1 MLYVVVVIVGYG
13 LVCLLVIVDVNVKVV
28 LLVLNVFG
36 IVLGAFRAVD
46 IGKVLTCC
54 VNVRD
59 IEKEPILNTVQ
70 INTLRESIHRSN
82 TINSGNSGSS
92 SSKHSKNNFIKKTST
107 EKIAEFDRLKPQLDA
122 LSGKSLAVQIA
133 QFRNERIDFANN
145 TFDVSDSIYHIVGR
159 CDGGLKIFNTSYDKI
174 DIDDIHEVR
183 DKEKSLSF
191 VSGGEFYNFNK
202 SKSVLMKRFF
212 LPKEYKYV
220 PVEIL
225 EDPLQ
230 LLSELLRKQTKELKK
245 ACLQKGV
252 DYVVLPLYS
261 TRGKV
266 AHVQE
271 KAGLNQWNASGRK
284 RDENE
289 VYIPIPAK
297 IHKEY
302 PDFFPTKD
310 EPFELQLP
318 HGESLSAKIC
328 QEGGKAL
335 MSNPNSALG
344 EWILRKVLKK
354 KPGELVTMEDL
365 NRFGV
370 DSVYIEKKHRKNDS
384 GCEVFSISFTTSTYE
399 SYQNFF
405 EED

>member
-1 MLYVVVVIVGYG
+1 MEDYRVNFLEKWQSNEQYFDML
-13 LVCLLVIVDVNVKVV
+13 V
-28 LLVLNVFG
+28 LLSSLSNLFSDKSVPYLDYRVAENLFCKYFNAINDARSCTAYDARLGTLGIGIKTFG
-36 IVLGAFRAVD
+36 
-46 IGKVLTCC
+46 
-54 VNVRD
+54 
-59 IEKEPILNTVQ
+59 
-70 INTLRESIHRSN
+70 
-82 TINSGNSGSS
+82 
-92 SSKHSKNNFIKKTST
+92 IKKTST

-122 LSGKSLAVQIA
+122 LSGKSLAVQLA

-174 DIDDIHEVR
+174 DIDDIHEVK

-261 TRGKV
+261 TQKGITV
-266 AHVQE
+266 PE
-271 KAGLNQWNASGRK
+271 KSGLNQWNASGRK

-289 VYIPIPAK
+289 IYIPVPAK

-328 QEGGKAL
+328 QQGGKAL

>member
-1 MLYVVVVIVGYG
+1 MEDYRVNFLEKWQSNEQYFDML
-13 LVCLLVIVDVNVKVV
+13 V
-28 LLVLNVFG
+28 LLSSLSNLFSDNSVPYLDYRVAENLFCKYFNA
-36 IVLGAFRAVD
+36 INDARSCTAYDARLGALG
-46 IGKVLTCC
+46 IGIKTF
-54 VNVRD
+54 
-59 IEKEPILNTVQ
+59 
-70 INTLRESIHRSN
+70 
-82 TINSGNSGSS
+82 G
-92 SSKHSKNNFIKKTST
+92 IKKTST
-107 EKIAEFDRLKPQLDA
+107 EKIAEFDRLKPQLDV
-122 LSGKSLAVQIA
+122 LSGKSLAVQLA

-174 DIDDIHEVR
+174 DIDDIHEVK

-202 SKSVLMKRFF
+202 SKSVLMKRFS
-212 LPKEYKYV
+212 LPEQYKYV

-245 ACLQKGV
+245 ARLQKGV
-252 DYVVLPLYS
+252 DYVVLHLYS
-261 TRGKV
+261 TQKGINV
-266 AHVQE
+266 PE
-271 KAGLNQWNASGRK
+271 KSGLNQWNASGRK

-289 VYIPIPAK
+289 IYIPIPAK

-302 PDFFPTKD
+302 PDFFPTRD

-328 QEGGKAL
+328 QQGGKAL

-384 GCEVFSISFTTSTYE
+384 GCEVFSISFTSSTYE

-405 EED
+405 EGD

>member
-1 MLYVVVVIVGYG
+1 MEDYRVNFLEKWQSNEQYFDML
-13 LVCLLVIVDVNVKVV
+13 V
-28 LLVLNVFG
+28 LLSSLSNLFSDNSVPYLDYRVAENLFCKYFNAINDARSCTAYDARLGTLGVGIKTFG
-36 IVLGAFRAVD
+36 
-46 IGKVLTCC
+46 
-54 VNVRD
+54 
-59 IEKEPILNTVQ
+59 
-70 INTLRESIHRSN
+70 
-82 TINSGNSGSS
+82 
-92 SSKHSKNNFIKKTST
+92 IKKTST

-122 LSGKSLAVQIA
+122 LSGKSLAVQLA

-159 CDGGLKIFNTSYDKI
+159 CDGGLKVFNTSYDKI
-174 DIDDIHEVR
+174 DIDDIHEVK

-261 TRGKV
+261 TQKGINV
-266 AHVQE
+266 PE
-271 KAGLNQWNASGRK
+271 KSGLNQWNASGRK

-289 VYIPIPAK
+289 IYIPVPAK

-302 PDFFPTKD
+302 PDFFPTRD

-328 QEGGKAL
+328 QQGGKAL

>member
-1 MLYVVVVIVGYG
+1 MEDYRVNFLEKWQSNEQYFDML
-13 LVCLLVIVDVNVKVV
+13 V
-28 LLVLNVFG
+28 LLSSLSNLFSYNSVPYLDYRVAENLFCKYFDAINDARSCTAYDARLGTLGIGIKTFG
-36 IVLGAFRAVD
+36 
-46 IGKVLTCC
+46 
-54 VNVRD
+54 
-59 IEKEPILNTVQ
+59 
-70 INTLRESIHRSN
+70 
-82 TINSGNSGSS
+82 
-92 SSKHSKNNFIKKTST
+92 IKKTSI

-122 LSGKSLAVQIA
+122 LSGKSLAVQLA

-174 DIDDIHEVR
+174 DIDDIHEVK

-261 TRGKV
+261 TQKGIIV
-266 AHVQE
+266 PE
-271 KAGLNQWNASGRK
+271 KSGLNQWNASGRK

-289 VYIPIPAK
+289 IYIPVPAK

-302 PDFFPTKD
+302 PDFFPTRD
-310 EPFELQLP
+310 ESFELQLP

>member
-1 MLYVVVVIVGYG
+1 MEDYRVNFLEKWQSNEQYFDML
-13 LVCLLVIVDVNVKVV
+13 V
-28 LLVLNVFG
+28 LLSSLSNLFSDNSVPYLDYRVAENLFCKYFDAINDARSCTAYDARLGTLGIGIKTFG
-36 IVLGAFRAVD
+36 
-46 IGKVLTCC
+46 
-54 VNVRD
+54 
-59 IEKEPILNTVQ
+59 
-70 INTLRESIHRSN
+70 
-82 TINSGNSGSS
+82 
-92 SSKHSKNNFIKKTST
+92 IKKTST

-122 LSGKSLAVQIA
+122 LSGKSLAVQLA

-174 DIDDIHEVR
+174 DIDDIHEVK

>member
-1 MLYVVVVIVGYG
+1 MEDYRVNFLEKWQSNEQYFDML
-13 LVCLLVIVDVNVKVV
+13 V
-28 LLVLNVFG
+28 LLSSLSNLFSDNSVPYLDYRVAENLFCKYFNA
-36 IVLGAFRAVD
+36 INDARSCTAYDARLGALG
-46 IGKVLTCC
+46 IGIKTF
-54 VNVRD
+54 
-59 IEKEPILNTVQ
+59 
-70 INTLRESIHRSN
+70 
-82 TINSGNSGSS
+82 G
-92 SSKHSKNNFIKKTST
+92 IKKTST

-174 DIDDIHEVR
+174 NIDDIHEVK

-245 ACLQKGV
+245 ARLQKGV

-261 TRGKV
+261 IQKGINV
-266 AHVQE
+266 PE
-271 KAGLNQWNASGRK
+271 KSGLNQWNAAGRK

-289 VYIPIPAK
+289 IYIPVPAK

-302 PDFFPTKD
+302 PDFFPTRD

-328 QEGGKAL
+328 QQGGKAL

-405 EED
+405 DED

>member
-1 MLYVVVVIVGYG
+1 MEDYRVNFLEKWQSNEQYFDML
-13 LVCLLVIVDVNVKVV
+13 V
-28 LLVLNVFG
+28 LLSSLSNLFSDNSVPYLDYRVAENLFCKYFNAINDARSCTAYDARLGTLGIGIKTFG
-36 IVLGAFRAVD
+36 
-46 IGKVLTCC
+46 
-54 VNVRD
+54 
-59 IEKEPILNTVQ
+59 
-70 INTLRESIHRSN
+70 
-82 TINSGNSGSS
+82 
-92 SSKHSKNNFIKKTST
+92 IKKTST

-122 LSGKSLAVQIA
+122 LSGKSLAVQLA

-174 DIDDIHEVR
+174 DIDDIHEVK

-344 EWILRKVLKK
+344 VWILRKVLKK

>member
-1 MLYVVVVIVGYG
+1 MEDYRVNFLEKWQSNEQYFDML
-13 LVCLLVIVDVNVKVV
+13 V
-28 LLVLNVFG
+28 LLSSLSNLFSDNSVPYLDYRVAENLFCKYFDAINDARSCTAYDARLGTLGIGVKTFG
-36 IVLGAFRAVD
+36 I
-46 IGKVLTCC
+46 
-54 VNVRD
+54 
-59 IEKEPILNTVQ
+59 
-70 INTLRESIHRSN
+70 
-82 TINSGNSGSS
+82 
-92 SSKHSKNNFIKKTST
+92 KKAST
-107 EKIAEFDRLKPQLDA
+107 EKIAEFDRLKPQLDV
-122 LSGKSLAVQIA
+122 LSGKRLAVQLA
-133 QFRNERIDFANN
+133 QFRNERIEFANN

-159 CDGGLKIFNTSYDKI
+159 CEGGLKIFNTPYNKI
-174 DIDDIHEVR
+174 DIDDIHEVK

-212 LPKEYKYV
+212 LPKEHKYV

-230 LLSELLRKQTKELKK
+230 LLSELLRKHTGELKK
-245 ACLQKGV
+245 ARLQKGV

-261 TRGKV
+261 TQKGINVPLKS
-266 AHVQE
+266 
-271 KAGLNQWNASGRK
+271 GLNQWNAGGRK

-289 VYIPIPAK
+289 IYIPVPAK

-302 PDFFPTKD
+302 PDFFPTRD
-310 EPFELQLP
+310 EQFELQLP

-328 QEGGKAL
+328 QQGGKAL

-354 KPGELVTMEDL
+354 EPGELVTMEDL

-370 DSVYIEKKHRKNDS
+370 DSVYIEKKHRKNDL

-399 SYQNFF
+399 SYQDFF

>member
-1 MLYVVVVIVGYG
+1 MEDYRVKFLEKWQSNEQYFDML
-13 LVCLLVIVDVNVKVV
+13 V
-28 LLVLNVFG
+28 LLSSLSNLFSDNSVPYLDYRVAENLFCKYFNAINDARSCTAYDARLGTLGVGIKTFG
-36 IVLGAFRAVD
+36 I
-46 IGKVLTCC
+46 K
-54 VNVRD
+54 
-59 IEKEPILNTVQ
+59 K
-70 INTLRESIHRSN
+70 
-82 TINSGNSGSS
+82 GS
-92 SSKHSKNNFIKKTST
+92 ST
-107 EKIAEFDRLKPQLDA
+107 EKIAEFNKLKPQLDV
-122 LSGKSLAVQIA
+122 LSGKSLAVQLA
-133 QFRNERIDFANN
+133 QFRNERIEFANN
-145 TFDVSDSIYHIVGR
+145 TFDVSDSVYHIVGR
-159 CDGGLKIFNTSYDKI
+159 CEGGLQIFNTPYEKI
-174 DIDDIHEVR
+174 NIDDIHAVK
-183 DKEKSLSF
+183 DNKTSLSF

-384 GCEVFSISFTTSTYE
+384 GCEVFLISFTTSTYE

>member
-1 MLYVVVVIVGYG
+1 MEDYRVKFLEKWQSNEQYFDML
-13 LVCLLVIVDVNVKVV
+13 V
-28 LLVLNVFG
+28 LLSSLSNLFSDNSVPYLDYRVAENLFCKYFNAINDARSCTAYDARLGILGVGIKTFG
-36 IVLGAFRAVD
+36 I
-46 IGKVLTCC
+46 K
-54 VNVRD
+54 
-59 IEKEPILNTVQ
+59 K
-70 INTLRESIHRSN
+70 
-82 TINSGNSGSS
+82 GS
-92 SSKHSKNNFIKKTST
+92 ST
-107 EKIAEFDRLKPQLDA
+107 EKIAEFNKLKPQLDV
-122 LSGKSLAVQIA
+122 LSGKSLAVQLA
-133 QFRNERIDFANN
+133 QFRNERIEFANN
-145 TFDVSDSIYHIVGR
+145 TFDVSDSVYHIVGR
-159 CDGGLKIFNTSYDKI
+159 CEGGLQIFNTPYEKI
-174 DIDDIHEVR
+174 NIDDIHAVK
-183 DKEKSLSF
+183 DNKTSLSF

-384 GCEVFSISFTTSTYE
+384 GCEVFLISFTTSTYE

>member
-1 MLYVVVVIVGYG
+1 MEDYRVNFLEKWQSNEQYFDML
-13 LVCLLVIVDVNVKVV
+13 V
-28 LLVLNVFG
+28 LLSSLSNLFSDNSVPYLDYRVAENLFCKYFNA
-36 IVLGAFRAVD
+36 INDARSCTAYDARLGALG
-46 IGKVLTCC
+46 IGIKTF
-54 VNVRD
+54 
-59 IEKEPILNTVQ
+59 
-70 INTLRESIHRSN
+70 
-82 TINSGNSGSS
+82 G
-92 SSKHSKNNFIKKTST
+92 IKKTST

-122 LSGKSLAVQIA
+122 LSGKSLAVQLA

-145 TFDVSDSIYHIVGR
+145 TFDVLDSIYHIVGR

-174 DIDDIHEVR
+174 DIDDIHEVK

-245 ACLQKGV
+245 ARLQKGV

-261 TRGKV
+261 TQKGINV
-266 AHVQE
+266 PE
-271 KAGLNQWNASGRK
+271 KSGLNQWNASGRK

-289 VYIPIPAK
+289 IYIPIPAK

-302 PDFFPTKD
+302 PDFFPTRD

-328 QEGGKAL
+328 QQGGKAL

-365 NRFGV
+365 NKFGV

>member
-1 MLYVVVVIVGYG
+1 MEDYRVNFLEKWQSNEQYFDML
-13 LVCLLVIVDVNVKVV
+13 V
-28 LLVLNVFG
+28 LLSSLSNLFSDNSVPYLDYRVAENLFCKYFNA
-36 IVLGAFRAVD
+36 INDARSCTAYDARLGALG
-46 IGKVLTCC
+46 IGIKTF
-54 VNVRD
+54 
-59 IEKEPILNTVQ
+59 
-70 INTLRESIHRSN
+70 
-82 TINSGNSGSS
+82 G
-92 SSKHSKNNFIKKTST
+92 IKKTST

-122 LSGKSLAVQIA
+122 LSGKSLAVQLA

-174 DIDDIHEVR
+174 DVDDIHEVK

-230 LLSELLRKQTKELKK
+230 LLSELLRNQTKELKK

-302 PDFFPTKD
+302 PDFFPTRD

>member
-1 MLYVVVVIVGYG
+1 MEDYKVNFLGKWQSNEQYFDML
-13 LVCLLVIVDVNVKVV
+13 V
-28 LLVLNVFG
+28 LLSSLSNLFSDNSVPYLDYRVAENLFCKYFNAINDARSCTAYDARLGTLGVGIKTFG
-36 IVLGAFRAVD
+36 
-46 IGKVLTCC
+46 
-54 VNVRD
+54 
-59 IEKEPILNTVQ
+59 
-70 INTLRESIHRSN
+70 
-82 TINSGNSGSS
+82 
-92 SSKHSKNNFIKKTST
+92 IKKTST
-107 EKIAEFDRLKPQLDA
+107 EKIAEFDRLKPQLDV
-122 LSGKSLAVQIA
+122 LSGKSLAVQLA

-174 DIDDIHEVR
+174 DIDDIHEVK

-261 TRGKV
+261 TQKGINV
-266 AHVQE
+266 PE
-271 KAGLNQWNASGRK
+271 KSGLNQWNASGRK

-289 VYIPIPAK
+289 IYIPVPAK

-302 PDFFPTKD
+302 PDFFPTRD

-328 QEGGKAL
+328 QQGGKAL

>member
-1 MLYVVVVIVGYG
+1 MEDYKVNFLEKWQSNEQYFDML
-13 LVCLLVIVDVNVKVV
+13 V
-28 LLVLNVFG
+28 LLSSLSNLFSDNSVPYLDYRVAENLFCKYFNA
-36 IVLGAFRAVD
+36 INDARSCTAYDARLGALG
-46 IGKVLTCC
+46 IGIKTF
-54 VNVRD
+54 
-59 IEKEPILNTVQ
+59 
-70 INTLRESIHRSN
+70 
-82 TINSGNSGSS
+82 G
-92 SSKHSKNNFIKKTST
+92 IKKTST

-174 DIDDIHEVR
+174 DIDDIHEVK

-245 ACLQKGV
+245 ARLQKGV

-261 TRGKV
+261 IQKGINV
-266 AHVQE
+266 PE
-271 KAGLNQWNASGRK
+271 KSGLNQWNAAGRK

-289 VYIPIPAK
+289 IYIPVPAK

-302 PDFFPTKD
+302 PDFFPTRD

-328 QEGGKAL
+328 QQGGKAL

-405 EED
+405 DED

>member
-1 MLYVVVVIVGYG
+1 MEDYRVNFLEKWQGNEQYFDML
-13 LVCLLVIVDVNVKVV
+13 V
-28 LLVLNVFG
+28 LLSSLSNLFSDNSVPYLDYRVAENLFCKYFDAINDARSCTAYDARLGTLGVGIKTFG
-36 IVLGAFRAVD
+36 I
-46 IGKVLTCC
+46 KT
-54 VNVRD
+54 
-59 IEKEPILNTVQ
+59 
-70 INTLRESIHRSN
+70 
-82 TINSGNSGSS
+82 GS
-92 SSKHSKNNFIKKTST
+92 ST
-107 EKIAEFDRLKPQLDA
+107 EKIAEFNKLKPQLDV
-122 LSGKSLAVQIA
+122 LSGKSLAVQLA
-133 QFRNERIDFANN
+133 QFRNERIEFANN

-159 CDGGLKIFNTSYDKI
+159 CEGGLQIFNTSYEKI
-174 DIDDIHEVR
+174 NIDDIHAV
-183 DKEKSLSF
+183 KENKTSLSF
-191 VSGGEFYNFNK
+191 ISDGEFYNFNK
-202 SKSVLMKRFF
+202 SKSVLMKRFS
-212 LPKEYKYV
+212 LPEQYKYV

-230 LLSELLRKQTKELKK
+230 LLSELLRKHTKELKK
-245 ACLQKGV
+245 ARLQKGV

-261 TRGKV
+261 TQKGINV
-266 AHVQE
+266 PE
-271 KAGLNQWNASGRK
+271 KSGLNQWNAAGRK

-289 VYIPIPAK
+289 IYIPVPAK

-302 PDFFPTKD
+302 PDFFPTRE

-328 QEGGKAL
+328 QQGGKAL

-405 EED
+405 DED

>member
-1 MLYVVVVIVGYG
+1 MEDYRVNFLEKWQNNEQYFDML
-13 LVCLLVIVDVNVKVV
+13 V
-28 LLVLNVFG
+28 LLSSLSNLFSDNSVPYLDYRVAENLFCKYFNA
-36 IVLGAFRAVD
+36 INDARSCTAYDARLGALG
-46 IGKVLTCC
+46 IGIKTF
-54 VNVRD
+54 
-59 IEKEPILNTVQ
+59 
-70 INTLRESIHRSN
+70 
-82 TINSGNSGSS
+82 G
-92 SSKHSKNNFIKKTST
+92 IKKTST

-122 LSGKSLAVQIA
+122 LSGKSLAVQLA

-174 DIDDIHEVR
+174 DIDDIHEVK

-261 TRGKV
+261 TQKGINV
-266 AHVQE
+266 PE
-271 KAGLNQWNASGRK
+271 KSGLNQWNASGRK

-289 VYIPIPAK
+289 IYIPVPAK
-297 IHKEY
+297 IHKEF
-302 PDFFPTKD
+302 PLFFPSED
-310 EPFELQLP
+310 EPFELKLP
-318 HGESLSAKIC
+318 DGVSLSAKMC
-328 QEGGKAL
+328 QQGRKAL

-344 EWILRKVLKK
+344 KWLLRKVLRKK
-354 KPGELVTMEDL
+354 EGELVTLEDL
-365 NRFGV
+365 DTYGV
-370 DSVYIEKKHRKNDS
+370 DSVKIISTHEMNANGERIYKI
-384 GCEVFSISFTTSTYE
+384 VFSNTDYE
-399 SYQNFF
+399 DYMAFI
-405 EED
+405 D